1 MGYMTNLVEA
11 EGPIL
16 GRILDETYAIWN
28 DGLSRHAYGRFYTAQ
43 MATSWG
49 RTHLRRLALVNG
61 DEILASA
68 KLYRLDAILEG
79 RPVRVAG
86 IGAVFTTPAARG
98 RGAARELIDRLL
110 ERAAADGAELALLFS
125 EIGPGYYARLGFEA
139 IATFDRQ
146 LGVIEPTRYG
156 APMTM
161 VRSGDDRDFTD
172 IISLDAA
179 RAEPFRF
186 HLTRDRDLVQFAI
199 ARKRLRAGLGSPGV
213 RVIHFFVAE
222 EGASAVAYVV
232 IGVQGNEWTIEE
244 LGDRDPSGARAGA
257 MLQALIAREPA
268 EKRPSIKAWLPDGFV
283 PPQVTIVGEKPSAE
297 TMMIRPLGDR
307 ARGLEPLA
315 SAHVLYWHGDLF

>member
-1 MGYMTNLVEA
+1 MTNLVEA

-16 GRILDETYAIWN
+16 DRVLDETYDVWN

-43 MATSWG
+43 IATAWG

-68 KLYRLDAILEG
+68 KLYQLDAILDG
-79 RPVRVAG
+79 SPLKVAG
-86 IGAVFTTPAARG
+86 IGAVFTTPVARG

-125 EIGPGYYARLGFEA
+125 EIGPGYYARLGFEP

-146 LGVIEPTRYG
+146 LRVIESTRYG

-161 VRSGDDRDFTD
+161 VRGGDDRDFKD
-172 IISLDAA
+172 IVSLDTA

-186 HLTRDRDLVQFAI
+186 HLSRDRDLVQFAI
-199 ARKRLRAGLGSPGV
+199 ARKRLLAGLGSPGV
-213 RVIHFFVAE
+213 RAVHFFVAE
-222 EGASAVAYVV
+222 EGASAAAYVV
-232 IGVQGNEWTIEE
+232 IGVQGSEWTIEE
-244 LGDRDPSGARAGA
+244 LGDRDPGGARAGA

-268 EKRPSIKAWLPDGFV
+268 ERRPSIRAWLPDGFL
-283 PPQVTIVGEKPSAE
+283 PPQITILGEKPSAE

-307 ARGLEPLA
+307 ARGLGPIA
-315 SAHVLYWHGDLF
+315 SADVLYWHGDLF

>member
-1 MGYMTNLVEA
+1 MTNLVEA

-16 GRILDETYAIWN
+16 GRVLDETYDIWN

-43 MATSWG
+43 IATAWG
-49 RTHLRRLALVNG
+49 LTHLRRLALVNG

-68 KLYRLDAILEG
+68 KLYQLDAILDG
-79 RPVRVAG
+79 RPLRVAG

-125 EIGPGYYARLGFEA
+125 EIGPGYYARLGFEP

-146 LGVIEPTRYG
+146 LRVIESTRYG

-161 VRSGDDRDFTD
+161 VRGGDDRDFKD
-172 IISLDAA
+172 IVSLDAA

-213 RVIHFFVAE
+213 RVVHFFVAE

-232 IGVQGNEWTIEE
+232 ISVQGNAWTIEE
-244 LGDRDPSGARAGA
+244 IGDRDPGGARAGA
-257 MLQALIAREPA
+257 ILQALIAREPA
-268 EKRPSIKAWLPDGFV
+268 ETRPSIKAWLPDGFL
-283 PPQVTIVGEKPSAE
+283 PPQVTMIGEKPSSEVMMMRALTSSAKPARALRAE
-297 TMMIRPLGDR
+297 EIMYWR
-307 ARGLEPLA
+307 A
-315 SAHVLYWHGDLF
+315 DLF